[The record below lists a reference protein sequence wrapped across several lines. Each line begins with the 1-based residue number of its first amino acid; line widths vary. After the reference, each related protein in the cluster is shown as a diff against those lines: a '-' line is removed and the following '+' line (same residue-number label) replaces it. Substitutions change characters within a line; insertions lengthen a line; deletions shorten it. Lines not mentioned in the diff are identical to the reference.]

1 MQTMQAQLLAVA
13 SAAWGCSELDALR
26 TMQELSGA
34 MPRQLVFDGDFWP
47 TLHVVLQTR
56 MCMAA
61 AEVGDAASAV
71 PMSSSGP
78 GLFELV
84 VEALATLAT
93 HELGMMR
100 ADFVRFPA
108 DAEHANARRIS
119 VGPHAHL
126 RWRFQ
131 GVHQEA
137 PMHAIAGARIVVTDI
152 VLSEGA

>member
-1 MQTMQAQLLAVA
+1 
-13 SAAWGCSELDALR
+13 
-26 TMQELSGA
+26 
-34 MPRQLVFDGDFWP
+34 
-47 TLHVVLQTR
+47 
-56 MCMAA
+56 
-61 AEVGDAASAV
+61 
-71 PMSSSGP
+71 
-78 GLFELV
+78 
-84 VEALATLAT
+84 
-93 HELGMMR
+93 MMR

>member
-1 MQTMQAQLLAVA
+1 MMSCSPGAPPALLRVGAQSGYACA
-13 SAAWGCSELDALR
+13 DPSAQR
-26 TMQELSGA
+26 
-34 MPRQLVFDGDFWP
+34 
-47 TLHVVLQTR
+47 
-56 MCMAA
+56 
-61 AEVGDAASAV
+61 
-71 PMSSSGP
+71 
-78 GLFELV
+78 
-84 VEALATLAT
+84 EALATLAT

-100 ADFVRFPA
+100 ADFVHFPA